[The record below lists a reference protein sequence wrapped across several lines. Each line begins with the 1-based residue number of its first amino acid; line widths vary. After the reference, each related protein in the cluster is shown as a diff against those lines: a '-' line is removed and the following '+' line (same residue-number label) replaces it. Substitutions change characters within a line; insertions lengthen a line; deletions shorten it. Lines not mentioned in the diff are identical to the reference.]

1 MKDVVVRVIGLI
13 KIFGDKSR
21 IREVFILIVENGA
34 VMLPDVGGDGAW
46 SLRCT
51 PVHWGDQIEC
61 KNCGSAS
68 LFAFNEVEKVFGFT
82 F

>member
-46 SLRCT
+46 SPRCT
-51 PVHWGDQIEC
+51 LHWEDQIEC
-61 KNCGSAS
+61 KNCSSAS
-68 LFAFNEVEKVFGFT
+68 LFAFSEVEKVFGFT